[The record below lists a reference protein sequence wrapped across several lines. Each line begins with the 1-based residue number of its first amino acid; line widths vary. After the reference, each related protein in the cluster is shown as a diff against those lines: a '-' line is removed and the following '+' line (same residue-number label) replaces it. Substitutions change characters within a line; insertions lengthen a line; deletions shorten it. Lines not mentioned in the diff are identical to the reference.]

1 MGYLIKEDLLT
12 LANLIA
18 DKQGYKITVKNLL
31 AINSGEP
38 VNSLVIRVDTGNID
52 RLIEKITKIYNFKA
66 EKFEN
71 NIVLFTGN

>member
-1 MGYLIKEDLLT
+1 MDYLIKEDLLT
-12 LANLIA
+12 LANLIT

-38 VNSLVIRVDTGNID
+38 VNSLVIKVETGNID
-52 RLIEKITKIYNFKA
+52 HLIEKITKIYNFKA

-71 NIVLFTGN
+71 NIILFSGN